1 MENQTDVT
9 TDTGTAPGRLR
20 IFLNYRRT
28 DTEDAAGRLFDALC
42 SHFGEHHVFMDIDDI
57 EPGVDFDQVV
67 HEAVGQCDVLLA
79 VIGPQWLTM
88 VDGQGRRRLDKP
100 DDYVRIELQ
109 VALERNIR
117 LVPVLIHDVAM
128 PLEEE
133 LPESLRR
140 LAHKQAVGLSTTRW
154 KYDLGKLIEALESVH
169 RERPYSSEVLQAVQA
184 GQAAE
189 PATTPAQPTTAQAA
203 EPTTAPAVPITPPAQ
218 PTTAQVV
225 EPTVAPPHAAP
236 PPPPKPVRRGR
247 RRLLWGAGGIVA
259 VVAIIAII
267 AAASGGGTL
276 NCSGTSPDVSTPSA
290 TINFVNS
297 AKVQAWVYWL
307 TYSGARQLYFIVAPG
322 GHMSQATYEDD
333 KWVIFKSGTC
343 SAMTVAKAGS
353 QTFVIH

>member
-1 MENQTDVT
+1 VENQTEVT
-9 TDTGTAPGRLR
+9 DDTGTAQGRLR

-57 EPGVDFDQVV
+57 EPGVDFDAVV

-79 VIGPQWLTM
+79 VIGPSWLTV
-88 VDGQGRRRLDKP
+88 VDGQGRRRLDNP

-133 LPESLRR
+133 LPEGLQR

-169 RERPYSSEVLQAVQA
+169 RERPYSSDVLQAVQP
-184 GQAAE
+184 GQAVE
-189 PATTPAQPTTAQAA
+189 PATTAAEPTTAQAA
-203 EPTTAPAVPITPPAQ
+203 EPTTAPT
-218 PTTAQVV
+218 
-225 EPTVAPPHAAP
+225 HAAP
-236 PPPPKPVRRGR
+236 PPAHKPVRRGR

-259 VVAIIAII
+259 IVVILVIIG
-267 AAASGGGTL
+267 AASGGGTAKSHAAT
-276 NCSGTSPDVSTPSA
+276 NGMIMSTSCSGASTTDNNQPA

-297 AKVQAWVYWL
+297 SKAQASIYWL
-307 TYSGARQLYFIVAPG
+307 SYTGGRELYETLPAGQQTTQSTYVGNKWAVLKSGAC
-322 GHMSQATYEDD
+322 T
-333 KWVIFKSGTC
+333 
-343 SAMTVAKAGS
+343 AMTVAKAGTH
-353 QTFVIH
+353 TFVIH

>member
-9 TDTGTAPGRLR
+9 EDTGTAQGRLR
-20 IFLNYRRT
+20 IFLNYRRK

-57 EPGVDFDQVV
+57 EPGVDFDEVV

-79 VIGPQWLTM
+79 VIGPNWLTM
-88 VDGQGRRRLDKP
+88 VDGQGRRRLDNP

-133 LPESLRR
+133 LPEGLRR
-140 LAHKQAVGLSTTRW
+140 LAHKQAVGISTTRW

-169 RERPYSSEVLQAVQA
+169 RGRPYSSDVLQAVSP

-189 PATTPAQPTTAQAA
+189 PTTAQAA
-203 EPTTAPAVPITPPAQ
+203 EPTTAQAA
-218 PTTAQVV
+218 
-225 EPTVAPPHAAP
+225 EPTAAPAHAAP
-236 PPPPKPVRRGR
+236 PPPRKPVRRR
-247 RRLLWGAGGIVA
+247 RRRVLWGAGGIVA
-259 VVAIIAII
+259 IVVIVAII
-267 AAASGGGTL
+267 AAASGGGTA
-276 NCSGTSPDVSTPSA
+276 NSHAATNGMIMSTSCSGVSTNDNNQPA

-297 AKVQAWVYWL
+297 SKAQASIYWL
-307 TYSGARQLYFIVAPG
+307 SYTGARELYETLPVG
-322 GHMSQATYEDD
+322 QNTTQSTYVGN
-333 KWVIFKSGTC
+333 KWAVLQSGTC
-343 SAMTVAKAGS
+343 TVMTVAKAGAH
-353 QTFVIH
+353 TFVIP